1 MRGIKPLTRGLAK
14 SKTRSA
20 FAWVFLLGLS
30 VTFLP
35 GCAFYHR
42 HRRPALALQFG
53 PGDQPDKILFQKA
66 TNEIAHN
73 RFDVG
78 RLTLQTLINT
88 YPDSEYL
95 SRAKLAIADSYYDEG
110 GVSGLTQAE
119 AEYKDFITFFPT
131 APEAPQAQF
140 RVGMAHFRMMAKAD
154 RDQTEARLAEA
165 EFKEFLLKYP
175 DSPVM
180 PRVKSRLRQ
189 AEEVLAEGE
198 FYTANFYYTHNAYLA
213 ARSRFQ
219 EIVDKYPNF
228 SQGDDALFDL
238 GQCLE
243 HLKKAPESV
252 PYYSRVI
259 TQFPLSPHVAEAKVR
274 LTAMKQPIP
283 KPTRAMLARAEAD
296 AADARNRPQQNWL
309 STFTGLMSSA
319 PDTSATLHGP
329 VQVGPQ
335 PGEVQ
340 VAKAPPAGGA
350 QPPSASIVV
359 QPVAESTL
367 GPTKPPDAKAT
378 PSDATTKPNETAP
391 ESKPPDSTS
400 ANEPAKKKSHFHVL
414 KKILKPL

>member
-1 MRGIKPLTRGLAK
+1 M
-14 SKTRSA
+14 
-20 FAWVFLLGLS
+20 LLGLL
-30 VTFLP
+30 VAFLP
-35 GCAFYHR
+35 GCAFVRR
-42 HRRPALALQFG
+42 HRRPELALQFG
-53 PGDQPDKILFQKA
+53 PGDQPDKILFEKA
-66 TNEIAHN
+66 TNEIKHN

-131 APEAPQAQF
+131 APEAPQAQY
-140 RVGMAHFRMMAKAD
+140 RVGMAHFRLMAKSD

-180 PRVKSRLRQ
+180 PRVKARMREAQ
-189 AEEVLAEGE
+189 QVLAEGE
-198 FYTANFYYTHNAYLA
+198 YYTANFYFTHNAFLA

-228 SQGDDALFDL
+228 SEGADALFYL
-238 GQCLE
+238 GQSLE
-243 HLKKAPESV
+243 HLKKANDAV
-252 PYYSRVI
+252 PYYSRLI
-259 TQFPLSPHVAEAKVR
+259 TDFPLSPHVAEAKDR

-283 KPTRAMLARAEAD
+283 KPTRAMMARAQAD
-296 AADARNRPQQNWL
+296 AAHQVHKDFL
-309 STFTGLMSSA
+309 SKFVGGISSA

-329 VQVGPQ
+329 VHIGPP

-340 VAKAPPAGGA
+340 VVKTRPAGGV
-350 QPPSASIVV
+350 QPPVGSIVV
-359 QPVAESTL
+359 QPVGESSL
-367 GPTKPPDAKAT
+367 APAKPTDPKAA
-378 PSDATTKPNETAP
+378 PNDATAKPKETAP
-391 ESKPPDSTS
+391 DKSSPNSTTPD
-400 ANEPAKKKSHFHVL
+400 EPAKKKSRFHIL
-414 KKILKPL
+414 KKIIKPI